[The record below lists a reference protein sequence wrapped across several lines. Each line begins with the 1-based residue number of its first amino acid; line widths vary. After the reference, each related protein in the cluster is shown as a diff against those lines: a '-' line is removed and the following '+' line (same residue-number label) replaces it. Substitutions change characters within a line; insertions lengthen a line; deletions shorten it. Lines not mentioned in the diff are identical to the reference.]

1 MNINDPISA
10 IMTTNVTIVGP
21 TQKLIDVKHI
31 FEKKNFHHH
40 IPVTENSK
48 LIGMVSLI
56 DYVHAIKDASLD
68 DDERIYH
75 ELFVRDMMSTHPK
88 SKPSD
93 ATIREIAEELAKGDV
108 HAIVIEDNNVLKGIV
123 STADIIRFFLSPN

>member
-1 MNINDPISA
+1 
-10 IMTTNVTIVGP
+10 MTTNVTSVGP

-31 FEKKNFHHH
+31 FERKKFHHH

-56 DYVHAIKDASLD
+56 DYVQAIKDASLD
-68 DDERIYH
+68 DNECVYH
-75 ELFVRDMMSTHPK
+75 DLFVSDVMCKNPK
-88 SKPSD
+88 SKPSKT
-93 ATIREIAEELAKGDV
+93 TIKEIAQELAKGEI

-123 STADIIRFFLSPN
+123 STTDLIHFFLHQN